1 MSEGFGILAKMDP
14 MARKALASIE
24 AMQKA
29 IDCNNRDD
37 IAKHLDNAKNAL
49 EILSGDLELHDNL
62 MKHMSNEP
70 EHYDKQIGAILKYE
84 NTDGNYTVNDGAIA
98 LGVVRP
104 GRTDKVFRP
113 HIVY

>member
-1 MSEGFGILAKMDP
+1 MSEGFGILAKMEP
-14 MARKALASIE
+14 MARKAVASIE

-37 IAKHLDNAKNAL
+37 IAKHLDDAKNAL
-49 EILSGDLELHDNL
+49 EVLSGDLELHDNL
-62 MKHMSNEP
+62 MKQLHNQFPADM
-70 EHYDKQIGAILKYE
+70 QVGAILKYE
-84 NTDGNYTVNDGAIA
+84 NTDGNYTANDGAIA

-113 HIVY
+113 HTIY

>member
-37 IAKHLDNAKNAL
+37 IAKHLDDAKNAL
-49 EILSGDLELHDNL
+49 EVLSGDLELHDNL
-62 MKHMSNEP
+62 TKQLQNEYS
-70 EHYDKQIGAILKYE
+70 EQQVGSILKYE
-84 NTDGNYTVNDGAIA
+84 NTDGNYSANDGAIA

-113 HIVY
+113 HTIY

>member
-37 IAKHLDNAKNAL
+37 ISKHLDDAKNAL
-49 EILSGDLELHDNL
+49 EVLSGDLKLHDDL
-62 MKHMSNEP
+62 T
-70 EHYDKQIGAILKYE
+70 KQMEGQVSENTQVGAILKYE
-84 NTDGNYTVNDGAIA
+84 NTDGNYSANDGAIA

-113 HIVY
+113 HTVY